1 MYLTLTLAMP
11 AGLPSAA
18 RLRHRRS
25 DDAGQRGLVV
35 GPGVDVG
42 RDVTG
47 DRDLGH
53 SVAGAVEQLPHALVA
68 VQRGQLAEPR
78 AGERERMAAAVGV
91 AADGERRVSR
101 PASSARTEAGETP
114 GWSPSRRTSTSPSM
128 LGS

>member
-42 RDVTG
+42 RDVTW

-91 AADGERRVSR
+91 AADGERRVSAAGQQR
-101 PASSARTEAGETP
+101 ADRGRRDARLVAEQEDEHVAVDA
-114 GWSPSRRTSTSPSM
+114 
-128 LGS
+128 